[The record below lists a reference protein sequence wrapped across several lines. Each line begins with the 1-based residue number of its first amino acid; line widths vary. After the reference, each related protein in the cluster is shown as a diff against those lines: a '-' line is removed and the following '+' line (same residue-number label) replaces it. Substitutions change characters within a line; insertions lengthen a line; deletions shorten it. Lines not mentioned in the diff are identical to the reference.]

1 MEGLFAHF
9 FSAERRGYHSEDVHW
24 FLELANEQVE
34 WRANVY
40 EADAD
45 VVSSDLSDD
54 ILTKFEKSAMRRLPR
69 PESTEVVGLYVY
81 C

>member
-9 FSAERRGYHSEDVHW
+9 FSAERRSYHSEDIHW
-24 FLELANEQVE
+24 FLELANAQDE
-34 WRANVY
+34 WKANVF

-45 VVSSDLSDD
+45 VVSGDLSDD

-69 PESTEVVGLYVY
+69 PESTEVVCL
-81 C
+81 